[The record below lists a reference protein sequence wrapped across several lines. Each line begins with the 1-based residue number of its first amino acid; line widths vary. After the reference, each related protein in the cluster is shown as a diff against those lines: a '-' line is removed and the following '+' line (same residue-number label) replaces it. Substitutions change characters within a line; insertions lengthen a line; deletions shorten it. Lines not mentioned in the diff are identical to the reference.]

1 MQELLHADA
10 FTHREGFTHRS
21 VYTRK
26 LLRREPKRLHPR
38 FQTCNF
44 TPLFDVRP
52 SFRARGLQLKFQ
64 VASLPKFLTFISCE
78 GLHLKFQK
86 RNFTQVFEI
95 RPLFRAK
102 GRHGHLQNSHVT
114 IYVRASNTHVRASD
128 THDLRRRFI
137 GATSSSHFTTR
148 CTLVRRT
155 PTISAGDQIRIFT
168 SFHHMFVHSASTIF
182 AENDFKFAF
191 HRTFVRSTFAI
202 SAKCHV
208 SMDTAGLPLPP

>member
-1 MQELLHADA
+1 MQELLHTDA

-26 LLRREPKRLHPR
+26 LLRREPKRLHSR

-44 TPLFDVRP
+44 TPLFDGSTV
-52 SFRARGLQLKFQ
+52 
-64 VASLPKFLTFISCE
+64 ISCKTVATE
-78 GLHLKFQK
+78 VPSCK
-86 RNFTQVFEI
+86 FTQVFDVHFVRRVASQVPKMQFYTSFWNSTLVSCE
-95 RPLFRAK
+95 RATLSPSK
-102 GRHGHLQNSHVT
+102 FACHHMFALPTRTFAHLTRT
-114 IYVRASNTHVRASD
+114 IS
-128 THDLRRRFI
+128 
-137 GATSSSHFTTR
+137 TSSSHFTTR

-168 SFHHMFVHSASTIF
+168 SFHHMFVRSASTIF